1 MKRIKIMTYNVCWEA
16 LDGVKTGIDMT
27 RCNTSTGNRCMKGI
41 ARIINKRLKQKYD
54 FICLQEINDRGW
66 TSISPDLSLDD
77 YSVIKKEIFPVG
89 IIILYRNKHSPRLT
103 YSGNLVSNGSERR
116 LYIISLFSNN
126 LVLITM
132 HMPHH
137 NQTQAIDLLKKRL
150 SILKPYIDIDT
161 TFIISGDLNNSRP
174 LDIPS
179 FRNLLDSFDKQIN
192 AEPREIKTCCVP
204 NGQRYTVSFDHIFI
218 STNAQYKKYSTI
230 RKKEKYMSDHL
241 PIFSEIIV

>member
-1 MKRIKIMTYNVCWEA
+1 MTYNVCWEA
-16 LDGVKTGIDMT
+16 LQGVKTGIDMT
-27 RCNTSTGNRCMKGI
+27 QCNTSTGNRCMKGI

-54 FICLQEINDRGW
+54 FICLQEINDQGW
-66 TSISPDLSLDD
+66 DRISAYLSLDN

-89 IIILYRNKHSPRLT
+89 ILILYRNKHSPLIT
-103 YSGNLVSNGSERR
+103 YSGNLVRNGSERR
-116 LYIISLFSNN
+116 LYIMSLFSNN

-137 NQTQAIDLLKKRL
+137 NQTQAIDLLKKQL
-150 SILKPYIDIDT
+150 SILKPYIDNDT
-161 TFIISGDLNNSRP
+161 VFIICGDLNNNHP
-174 LDIPS
+174 LTIPS
-179 FRNLLDSFDKQIN
+179 FRNLLDRYDKQIN
-192 AEPREIKTCCVP
+192 TEPCEIKTCCVP

-218 STNAQYKKYSTI
+218 SANAQYKKYSTI